1 MKQVNYMAAISR
13 FDATAIDTTQRDYE
27 NLPDGTY
34 RLEVIKSE
42 VVPTKK
48 GDGTRLNLVYAV
60 IEPEDYKGRQIFG
73 GINLEN
79 PNAVSQELGQKE
91 LASLCRAVG
100 LAEIEDSDAL
110 HFIGFTAKIGL
121 GKPSKEKNPDGSPLY
136 PPKAEIRR
144 FYFED
149 SDDIPEIGVTVPVAA
164 NDNKPAPRAAND
176 NTPPR
181 GDARTTGNGGAA
193 ATKARPWGKKAA

>member
-1 MKQVNYMAAISR
+1 MAQLTSK
-13 FDATAIDTTQRDYE
+13 FDATSVDTTQRDYE
-27 NLPDGTY
+27 NLPDGIY

-48 GDGTRLNLVYAV
+48 GDGTRLNLVYGV
-60 IEPEDYKGRQIFG
+60 IEPEDFKGRQIFG

-100 LAEIEDSDAL
+100 LSEIDDSDAL
-110 HFIGFTAKIGL
+110 HFIGFTAKIGM
-121 GKPSKEKNPDGSPLY
+121 GKPSKEKNDDGSPVY
-136 PPKAEIRR
+136 PPKNEIKR

-149 SDDIPEIGVTVPVAA
+149 AGDLPAIGVTAA
-164 NDNKPAPRAAND
+164 NDNHPAPRTSNDNKPAPAQQATAAV
-176 NTPPR
+176 
-181 GDARTTGNGGAA
+181 G
-193 ATKARPWGKKAA
+193 KSRPWGKSK

>member
-1 MKQVNYMAAISR
+1 MAAITR
-13 FDATAIDTTQRDYE
+13 FDATAVDTTQRDYE
-27 NLPDGTY
+27 NLPDGIY

-60 IEPEDYKGRQIFG
+60 IEPEDFKGRQIFG

-79 PNAVSQELGQKE
+79 PNAISQELGQKE

-100 LAEIEDSDAL
+100 LSEIEDSDAL
-110 HFIGFTAKIGL
+110 HFIGFTAKIGM
-121 GKPSKEKNPDGSPLY
+121 GKPSKEKNDDGTPLY
-136 PPKAEIRR
+136 PPKNEIKR

-149 SDDIPEIGVTVPVAA
+149 AGDLPAVGVTAASPAPA
-164 NDNKPAPRAAND
+164 NDNRPAPRAAND
-176 NTPPR
+176 N
-181 GDARTTGNGGAA
+181 ATTAAGG
-193 ATKARPWGKKAA
+193 KSRPWGRK